1 MVWCCLFL
9 SCFSSSS
16 GLDQTSLIGGS
27 SFTDSSSSPND
38 GSDSSS
44 LFHDVTIKNTG
55 GMDVSDVLSSG
66 DDDDDSSSMLLNV
79 SAVRVPPSRSSP
91 QPYHNGRLNRSA
103 TAVLDDLGLS
113 GDLLGLVLG
122 NIEDDIAEEEDI

>member
-1 MVWCCLFL
+1 
-9 SCFSSSS
+9 
-16 GLDQTSLIGGS
+16 
-27 SFTDSSSSPND
+27 
-38 GSDSSS
+38 
-44 LFHDVTIKNTG
+44 
-55 GMDVSDVLSSG
+55 MDVSDVLSSG
-66 DDDDDSSSMLLNV
+66 DDDDDDSSSMLLNV